1 MVDASARSKRVGTE
15 SQIGVQKSANNIS
28 IDSFHRHFLGDRDFK
43 DSKPSSALSAGRVPL
58 FGFALMLRGLLDL
71 G

>member
-1 MVDASARSKRVGTE
+1 MLLPICKRAGTE

-28 IDSFHRHFLGDRDFK
+28 IDSFRRHFLRDRDFK
-43 DSKPSSALSAGRVPL
+43 DPKPSSALSAGRVPL
-58 FGFALMLRGLLDL
+58 FGFRALMLRGLLDL